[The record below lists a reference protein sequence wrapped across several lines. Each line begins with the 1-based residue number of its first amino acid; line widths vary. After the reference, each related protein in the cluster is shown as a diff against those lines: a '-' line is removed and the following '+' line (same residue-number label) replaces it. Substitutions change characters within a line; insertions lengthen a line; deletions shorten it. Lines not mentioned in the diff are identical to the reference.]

1 MELCYIGLHNSNKP
15 WRLGWAPSC
24 KINHVYFQN
33 LLIIINSD
41 HGADMKALLKGQM
54 QKPLSVTS
62 SDRGG
67 EGREHSEGGVVV
79 GIILYV
85 TLTPT
90 YW

>member
-1 MELCYIGLHNSNKP
+1 
-15 WRLGWAPSC
+15 
-24 KINHVYFQN
+24 
-33 LLIIINSD
+33 
-41 HGADMKALLKGQM
+41 MKTLLKGQM

-67 EGREHSEGGVVV
+67 EGREHSEGGVVF